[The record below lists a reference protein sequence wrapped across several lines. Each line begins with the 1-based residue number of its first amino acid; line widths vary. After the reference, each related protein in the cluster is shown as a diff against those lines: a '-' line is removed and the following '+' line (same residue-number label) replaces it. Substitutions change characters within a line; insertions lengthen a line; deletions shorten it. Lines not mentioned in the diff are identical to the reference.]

1 MKFNPI
7 RLLVLFGGI
16 VFGSVAYAQCSTAS
30 DPVFITGNP
39 CPNVVIATNKAD
51 VTVQAGA
58 QLGTTFGSPNPALS
72 IVNVSVGNLNNSGL
86 IQGQSANTSGIDIGG
101 TSVVSNLNNTS
112 EINGSK
118 YAIQIYDSANI
129 GRINNT
135 GSIINCASCGA
146 SLYPNIGIF
155 LRPNSSG
162 SPSIT
167 TIDNFGTIGG
177 TNGAI
182 YLDTANGGN
191 SASIGTINNSG
202 SINGGQD
209 AGILVGTGDS
219 IGVINN
225 KAGGEI
231 RTGACNGLGCYNSI
245 RNWGTITEINN
256 NGSIVGSSGFGF
268 IGYGIENNGT
278 IVTINNAQTNLTYTG
293 TLPTNY
299 SIIISTPTNFGKISV
314 VNAGSSVTNFGI
326 ASGSVVTA
334 KTYSAVI
341 SGVGSG
347 NFVKTSGTYQG
358 MTWSLNSLGSNVWD
372 LNFVGSNTNVISAN
386 NLTAQGLQTAFALQ
400 NTVLVNGFTY
410 DCPLFDK
417 SNVCVSV
424 GGRYTA
430 VDSQSVNSSA
440 GVLIGAYRWNSQIR
454 LGAYID
460 QNVSTNTTGIIKV
473 SNGSPMVGLFGV
485 WNERLDGTGAEVRV
499 SAGYGQK
506 NTTMTRPVIDGTEP
520 GSGSSTLT
528 SQGAQAIAKYGFGVT
543 DNTVVAPYAGLR
555 YTQNN
560 MNGYT
565 EGASATVTAPLTYAP
580 LNTNATT
587 IVAGVGAT
595 YKIAPPVTLLAS
607 AGVESDTN
615 TNYSSYSAT
624 GLYGLTS
631 INMNPNPKYTRP
643 TAMLGAYYDVEKNQR
658 ISLTG
663 VYRQAPYQGVG
674 ATTYMALYTIGL

>member
-1 MKFNPI
+1 MKSKLFKF
-7 RLLVLFGGI
+7 LVFFGCTIFAGHT
-16 VFGSVAYAQCSTAS
+16 YAQCSTAG
-30 DPVFITGNP
+30 DPVSITGNP
-39 CPNVVIATNKAD
+39 CANIVIGSNKTD

-58 QLGTTFGSPNPALS
+58 QVGTTFGFTNPALLIS
-72 IVNVSVGNLNNSGL
+72 NVTVVNLNNSGL
-86 IQGQSANTSGIDIGG
+86 IQGQSVNTSGVDIGG
-101 TSVVSNLNNTS
+101 TAIVSNINNTTTIS
-112 EINGSK
+112 GSK
-118 YAIQIYDSANI
+118 YAIQIFDSGNV

-135 GSIINCASCGA
+135 GSIINCASCAA
-146 SLYPNIGIF
+146 SPYPNMGIYM
-155 LRPNSSG
+155 LPTASG

-167 TIDNFGTIGG
+167 TIDNYGTISG

-182 YLDTANGGN
+182 YLDTANSGH

-209 AGILVGTGDS
+209 AGILVGTGNS
-219 IGVINN
+219 VGVINN
-225 KAGGEI
+225 NSSGQI
-231 RTGACNGLGCYNSI
+231 LTGSCNGLGCYNSI

-256 NGSIVGSSGFGF
+256 NGVIQGSSGFGF

-278 IVTINNAQTNLTYTG
+278 IVTLNNAQSNLTYTG
-293 TLPTNY
+293 TLPSNY
-299 SIIISTPTNFGKISV
+299 NVIISTPTNYGKLSV
-314 VNAGSSVTNFGI
+314 VNAASSATNFGI
-326 ASGSVVTA
+326 ASGSVITA
-334 KTYSAVI
+334 KSYAAVI
-341 SGVGSG
+341 SGLGVG
-347 NFVKTSGTYQG
+347 NFLKTTGAYQG

-372 LNFVGSNTNVISAN
+372 LNFVGSNTSVITAN

-410 DCPLFDK
+410 DCQLFDK
-417 SNVCVSV
+417 NNVCVSV

-430 VDSQSVNSSA
+430 VDAQSVNSGA
-440 GVLIGAYRWNSQIR
+440 GVLIGAYRVNNQVR
-454 LGAYID
+454 FGAYID

-485 WNERLDGTGAEVRV
+485 WNERLDGTGTEVRV

-528 SQGAQAIAKYGFGVT
+528 SQGVQAIAKYGFGVT
-543 DNTVVAPYAGLR
+543 DNAVIAPYAGLR

-560 MNGYT
+560 MNGYS
-565 EGASATVTAPLTYAP
+565 ESATASVTAPLTYAP

-587 IVAGVGAT
+587 IVVGLGAT
-595 YKIAPPVTLLAS
+595 YKVIPAVTLLAS

-643 TAMLGAYYDVEKNQR
+643 TAMLGAYFNAERNQR

-663 VYRQAPYQGVG
+663 IYRQAPYQGVG

>member
-1 MKFNPI
+1 M
-7 RLLVLFGGI
+7 
-16 VFGSVAYAQCSTAS
+16 
-30 DPVFITGNP
+30 
-39 CPNVVIATNKAD
+39 
-51 VTVQAGA
+51 
-58 QLGTTFGSPNPALS
+58 TFG
-72 IVNVSVGNLNNSGL
+72 
-86 IQGQSANTSGIDIGG
+86 
-101 TSVVSNLNNTS
+101 
-112 EINGSK
+112 
-118 YAIQIYDSANI
+118 IY
-129 GRINNT
+129 
-135 GSIINCASCGA
+135 
-146 SLYPNIGIF
+146 
-155 LRPNSSG
+155 
-162 SPSIT
+162 
-167 TIDNFGTIGG
+167 
-177 TNGAI
+177 
-182 YLDTANGGN
+182 
-191 SASIGTINNSG
+191 
-202 SINGGQD
+202 
-209 AGILVGTGDS
+209 
-219 IGVINN
+219 
-225 KAGGEI
+225 
-231 RTGACNGLGCYNSI
+231 
-245 RNWGTITEINN
+245 
-256 NGSIVGSSGFGF
+256 
-268 IGYGIENNGT
+268 
-278 IVTINNAQTNLTYTG
+278 
-293 TLPTNY
+293 
-299 SIIISTPTNFGKISV
+299 
-314 VNAGSSVTNFGI
+314 AGSTI
-326 ASGSVVTA
+326 TA
-334 KTYSAVI
+334 KTYSTVLTGIPA
-341 SGVGSG
+341 SKLA
-347 NFVKTSGTYQG
+347 NTTGTYQG
-358 MTWSLNSLGSNVWD
+358 LTWALTPNGTTQYD
-372 LNFVGSNTNVISAN
+372 LNFTGGNTAVTAVNSI
-386 NLTAQGLQTAFALQ
+386 TAQGLQTAFALQ

-430 VDSQSVNSSA
+430 VDAQSVNSSA
-440 GVLIGAYRWNSQIR
+440 GVLIGAYRWNKQVR

-460 QNVSTNTTGIIKV
+460 QNISTNTTGIIKV

-560 MNGYT
+560 MNGFT
-565 EGASATVTAPLTYAP
+565 EGTSATVTAPLTYAP

>member
-1 MKFNPI
+1 MAENCKKWVRDNKKATKKNLTDCI
-7 RLLVLFGGI
+7 ND
-16 VFGSVAYAQCSTAS
+16 VA
-30 DPVFITGNP
+30 
-39 CPNVVIATNKAD
+39 
-51 VTVQAGA
+51 
-58 QLGTTFGSPNPALS
+58 
-72 IVNVSVGNLNNSGL
+72 
-86 IQGQSANTSGIDIGG
+86 ANFT
-101 TSVVSNLNNTS
+101 
-112 EINGSK
+112 
-118 YAIQIYDSANI
+118 
-129 GRINNT
+129 
-135 GSIINCASCGA
+135 
-146 SLYPNIGIF
+146 
-155 LRPNSSG
+155 
-162 SPSIT
+162 
-167 TIDNFGTIGG
+167 
-177 TNGAI
+177 
-182 YLDTANGGN
+182 GGN
-191 SASIGTINNSG
+191 TAGTAVN
-202 SINGGQD
+202 
-209 AGILVGTGDS
+209 
-219 IGVINN
+219 
-225 KAGGEI
+225 
-231 RTGACNGLGCYNSI
+231 
-245 RNWGTITEINN
+245 TI
-256 NGSIVGSSGFGF
+256 
-268 IGYGIENNGT
+268 
-278 IVTINNAQTNLTYTG
+278 
-293 TLPTNY
+293 
-299 SIIISTPTNFGKISV
+299 
-314 VNAGSSVTNFGI
+314 
-326 ASGSVVTA
+326 
-334 KTYSAVI
+334 
-341 SGVGSG
+341 
-347 NFVKTSGTYQG
+347 
-358 MTWSLNSLGSNVWD
+358 
-372 LNFVGSNTNVISAN
+372 
-386 NLTAQGLQTAFALQ
+386 TAQGLQTAFALQ

-424 GGRYTA
+424 VGRYTP
-430 VDSQSVNSSA
+430 VDAQSVNSSA
-440 GVLIGAYRWNSQIR
+440 GVLIGAYRWNKQVR

-460 QNVSTNTTGIIKV
+460 QNISTNTTGIIKV

-560 MNGYT
+560 MNGFT
-565 EGASATVTAPLTYAP
+565 EGTSATVTAPLTYAP